1 MTSEKTTRKSIA
13 EEFAGRIIE
22 ELKAGTAPWQ
32 KPWEAGERTLPFN
45 PSTGTVYRG
54 VNTVMLARHGYA
66 DPRWMTIWQ
75 ANDQEWRVKK
85 GSKSQQVVF
94 WQWTDRQPVLDDSG
108 KPVLKDGREVK
119 ETVQLDR
126 PRFHVYS
133 VFHASQLQ
141 TRDGEDIPP
150 YEPQELAWDPFDRG
164 EAMLRNSEASISHD
178 QQDRA
183 FYRLDTDE
191 IHLPPRERFPDAG
204 NYYSTALHELGHWTG
219 SADRM
224 NRTFGPHG
232 SELYAKEELRAEI
245 ASWMLNQELGLPHK
259 PDQHVSYVDSW
270 VSVLQKDPYEIMRAC
285 RDAEKIKEYV
295 MGMELANDQSK
306 EQDLTT
312 MIPESVDITPVSTGE
327 RAEILIPKDG
337 NSVKTYEEQ
346 GHTAYIITDDS
357 FSIVTADN
365 GFGNMEEAAKFT
377 DLAEAL
383 ETAFNVRSL
392 QQKRLEG
399 TELFIY
405 SVDANNDLSEKPVMR
420 TGKLQEMALAWR
432 LERGPDLPLFLQEEL
447 VHHHARGALGKVYLA
462 VPYKEKDQVKAAGA
476 KWDRKVKCWYAPGDL
491 DLKQVAAWLPVKEP
505 LLCPNL
511 PPQEEFAQVLQ
522 GAGLIVDALP
532 LMDGQIHRV
541 PVENGKTGAKDGAY
555 CGYLDGHPNGWLQNH
570 KTGTK
575 EKWVATGQRLSAEQK
590 AILAKNAA
598 DQIAERDREL
608 QEKQL
613 HARKRAYARWM
624 NAQEVTDHPY
634 LKAKEIDGFGLKQDE
649 NGNLLVP
656 GFDLQT
662 GRLQT
667 LQRISPQGVKRFEAD
682 CPKSGAVC
690 LITLKEKEDRQLNG
704 EILIAEGYATG
715 ASLHQ
720 ATGIPVAVAF
730 DANNLLDAARNIRAK
745 YPTIGIT
752 ICADDDHNNKLG
764 VNVGVEKA
772 EEAAQAVGGKVI
784 VPVFSKEEK
793 AKGLTDFNDLHLS
806 RGRAAVARTFQRSRN
821 DGEQR

>member
-1 MTSEKTTRKSIA
+1 MTTEKTTRKSIA

-32 KPWEAGERTLPFN
+32 KPWEVGERTLPFN

-66 DPRWMTIWQ
+66 DPRWMTMRQ
-75 ANDQEWRVKK
+75 ANDQEWRVKN

-94 WQWTDRQPVLDDSG
+94 WQWTDRQPVLDDTG
-108 KPVLKDGREVK
+108 KPVLKDGHEIK
-119 ETVQLDR
+119 ETVQLER
-126 PRFHVYS
+126 PRLHVYS

-164 EAMLRNSEASISHD
+164 EAMLRNSGASISHD
-178 QQDRA
+178 QHDRA

-191 IHLPPRERFPDAG
+191 IHLPPREHFPDAG

-245 ASWMLNQELGLPHK
+245 ASWMLNQELGLPHQ

-295 MGMELANDQSK
+295 MGMEQVKDQSK
-306 EQDLTT
+306 EQELKA
-312 MIPESVDITPVSTGE
+312 MMPASPEQ
-327 RAEILIPKDG
+327 RAEILAPEG
-337 NSVKTYEEQ
+337 GQGPETYEEK
-346 GHTAYIITDDS
+346 GHPAFIIADDS
-357 FSIVTADN
+357 FSMVTAEN
-365 GFGNMEEAAKFT
+365 GFGNLEEALRFT
-377 DLAEAL
+377 DLATAL
-383 ETAFNVRSL
+383 ETALKVRAL
-392 QQKRLEG
+392 QQERLEG

-405 SVDANNDLSEKPVMR
+405 TVDANNDLSEKPVMQ
-420 TGKLQEMALAWR
+420 TGTLQEMALAWR
-432 LERGPDLPLFLQEEL
+432 LDRGPNLPLFLQEEL
-447 VHHHARGALGKVYLA
+447 VQHYKQGEQGKVYLT
-462 VPYKEKDQVKAAGA
+462 VPYKEKDKVKTAGA
-476 KWDRKVKCWYAPGDL
+476 KWDREAKLWYAPENM
-491 DLKQVAAWLPVKEP
+491 DLKQLAAWLPGKEP
-505 LLCPNL
+505 ISVPCQS
-511 PPQEEFAQVLQ
+511 PQEEFAQVLQ
-522 GAGLIVDALP
+522 SAGLIVDGLP

-541 PVENGKTGAKDGAY
+541 PVENGKPGAKDGAY
-555 CGYLDGHPNGWLQNH
+555 CGYMDGHPNGWLQNH
-570 KTGTK
+570 KAGTK
-575 EKWVATGQRLSAEQK
+575 EKWVATGQLLSVEQK
-590 AILAKNAA
+590 AALANNTA
-598 DQIAERDREL
+598 DQVAERDREI
-608 QEKQL
+608 QEKQI
-613 HARKRAYARWM
+613 HARKRAYARWI
-624 NAQEVTDHPY
+624 NAQEVSEHPY
-634 LKAKEIDGFGLKQDE
+634 LTAKDVAGFGLKQDE

-667 LQRISPQGVKRFEAD
+667 LQRISPQGEKRFEVD

-690 LITLKEKEDRQLNG
+690 LITPKENADKQLNG
-704 EILIAEGYATG
+704 EILIVEGYATG

-720 ATGIPVAVAF
+720 AIGIPVAVAF

-745 YPTIGIT
+745 YPAIGIT

-772 EEAAQAVGGKVI
+772 EEAALAVGGKVI

-793 AKGLTDFNDLHLS
+793 AKGLTDFNDLHQS
-806 RGRAAVARTFQRSRN
+806 RGRDAVARTFHRSRN
-821 DGEQR
+821 DGVER

>member
-1 MTSEKTTRKSIA
+1 MTTEKTTRKSIA

-66 DPRWMTIWQ
+66 DPRWMTIRQ

-108 KPVLKDGREVK
+108 KPVLKDGQEVK
-119 ETVQLDR
+119 ETVQLER
-126 PRFHVYS
+126 PRLHVYS

-178 QQDRA
+178 QHDRA

-191 IHLPPRERFPDAG
+191 IHLPPRDHFPDAG

-295 MGMELANDQSK
+295 MGMELAKDQSK

-312 MIPESVDITPVSTGE
+312 MIPESVDITPVSPGE
-327 RAEILIPKDG
+327 RTEILIPKDG
-337 NSVKTYEEQ
+337 KSVKTYEEK
-346 GHTAYIITDDS
+346 GHTAFIIADDS

-365 GFGNMEEAAKFT
+365 GFGNMEEAARFT
-377 DLAEAL
+377 DLAAAL

-392 QQKRLEG
+392 QQQRLEG

-405 SVDANNDLSEKPVMR
+405 SLDANNDLSEKPVMR
-420 TGKLQEMALAWR
+420 TGNLQEMALAWR
-432 LERGPDLPLFLQEEL
+432 LDRGPHLPLFLQEEL
-447 VHHHARGALGKVYLA
+447 VKHHARESQGKVYLT

-476 KWDRKVKCWYAPGDL
+476 KWDRKVKCWYAPEDL
-491 DLKQVAAWLPVKEP
+491 DLKQVAAWLPVKQP
-505 LLCPNL
+505 LPSPNL

-522 GAGLIVDALP
+522 GAGLIVDGLP

-570 KTGTK
+570 KTSTK

-613 HARKRAYARWM
+613 HGRKRAYARWM
-624 NAQEVTDHPY
+624 NAQKATDHPY
-634 LKAKEIDGFGLKQDE
+634 LKAKEIEGFGVKQDE

-667 LQRISPQGVKRFEAD
+667 LQRINPQGVKRFEAD

-704 EILIAEGYATG
+704 EILIVEGYATG

-793 AKGLTDFNDLHLS
+793 AKGLTDFNDLYLS

-821 DGEQR
+821 DGVQR